1 MKLVTHPAQ
10 TRALFVGIVDG
21 SGWWVPHPH
30 PGGVYARAG
39 ARWRARARV
48 HKEEVK
54 EDVLR

>member
-39 ARWRARARV
+39 AHAHVYIKRRL
-48 HKEEVK
+48 KSTS
-54 EDVLR
+54 

>member
-10 TRALFVGIVDG
+10 IHTLFVGIVDG

-39 ARWRARARV
+39 ARTPACT
-48 HKEEVK
+48 
-54 EDVLR
+54 